1 MLSHKCTS
9 KCFVQ
14 WEKIKKYVPTK
25 QICATAPT
33 SCTCVYTHMCVFF
46 RHWIINFSEHC
57 AGFYISTTSLGSSQ
71 TTLHTCCS
79 VMWNRLSLSLVGKM
93 TFSCH
98 LNKSKHKSSSHKNKM
113 NHATS
118 PVSAAWMQCLSN
130 AGISREYNLNF
141 KGCLSLTCAGI
152 TGIKHVLIIAWAQQF
167 LSSNVNVRTENGVMT
182 VSQVRTHFFLY
193 IYI

>member
-1 MLSHKCTS
+1 
-9 KCFVQ
+9 
-14 WEKIKKYVPTK
+14 
-25 QICATAPT
+25 
-33 SCTCVYTHMCVFF
+33 
-46 RHWIINFSEHC
+46 
-57 AGFYISTTSLGSSQ
+57 
-71 TTLHTCCS
+71 
-79 VMWNRLSLSLVGKM
+79 MWNRLSLSLVGKM

-193 IYI
+193 NYTINLTVQGSVNCYYIVSFNIRKHKKLFLYFLDSL